1 MLKKITLFYHIPFR
15 RKFLLLLTVV
25 LSLYTWLLMHFFKK
39 KTAFGQI
46 NSQINIKNVDKAL
59 ISDIRFAL
67 RVVNKYVPYES
78 VCRHQAYQALLL
90 CTYFDIP
97 YQIYV
102 GFKKSDTGKIEGH
115 AWTMVQGEMITGF
128 CNPEDY
134 TVQAI
139 YS

>member
-15 RKFLLLLTVV
+15 RKCLLLLTFL
-25 LSLYTWLLMHFFKK
+25 LSLYTWLLMRFFKK
-39 KTAFGQI
+39 KTSFGQI
-46 NSQINIKNVDKAL
+46 NGQNKIKNTDNTL
-59 ISDIRFAL
+59 ISDMRFAIRL
-67 RVVNKYVPYES
+67 VNKYVPYEN

-90 CTYFDIP
+90 CRYFDIP

-115 AWTMVQGEMITGF
+115 AWTIVQGEMITGF